1 MKDVFHFAYASDLLI
16 FGIDSRKN
24 DNCRMLPNKFMSIL
38 LVKRTKEPF
47 KDKWCLPGGFVG
59 LEETS
64 KEAAVRILKK
74 ETNLSNV
81 YIQQINTFDD
91 VNRDPRGRIISTSYI
106 ALVDISKLK
115 DNLDEN
121 ACWFDIELIENKI
134 NNIIKLRNNEEEM
147 TLTIDKKL
155 NSITTNE
162 YNYTLKD
169 NGNLGFDHGLL
180 INTGINELINKVNN
194 TDIIFNLMP
203 KEFTIGELKQVY
215 ELILGKKLINSAF
228 RRVIKD
234 KVISTDK
241 SVKRGGFRPSMLFKY
256 NKESK

>member
-1 MKDVFHFAYASDLLI
+1 MKDVFNFAYSSDLLI

-38 LVKRTKEPF
+38 LVKRKKEPF
-47 KDKWCLPGGFVG
+47 KDKWSLPGGFIS

-64 KEAAVRILKK
+64 KEAAKRILKK

-81 YIQQINTFDD
+81 YIEQLNTFDD
-91 VNRDPRGRIISTSYI
+91 IKRDPRGRVISTSYI
-106 ALVDISKLK
+106 ALVDISKLNDK
-115 DNLDEN
+115 LDEN
-121 ACWFDIELIENKI
+121 ACWFDIELIENKT
-134 NNIIKLRNNEEEM
+134 NNLIKLKNNNEEFKIV
-147 TLTIDKKL
+147 IDKKL

-169 NGNLGFDHGLL
+169 NGNLSFDHGLL
-180 INTGINELINKVNN
+180 INVGLNELIKKVNN

-234 KVISTDK
+234 KVISTEK
-241 SVKRGGFRPSMLFKY
+241 SVKRGGFRPSVLFRYK
-256 NKESK
+256 KEK